1 MDIYK
6 LKNGNQFILREVE
19 KKDAKNLID
28 FYNTVGGETDYL
40 SFGKDEFMVT
50 VDFEE
55 KYIEDIKREENSN
68 LILAFV
74 DEKIVGAASI
84 NSSQKRRLK
93 HVGTLG
99 IVIKKEFCNMGLGN
113 ILINYLVK
121 WSKLNGITK
130 KITLVTR
137 SDNYSAIELYKKIGF
152 EIEGT
157 LKNDNYE
164 NGVYYDS
171 LTMGLIL

>member
-1 MDIYK
+1 MDVYK
-6 LKNGNQFILREVE
+6 LKNGNQVILREAE
-19 KKDAKNLID
+19 KKDAQNVIN
-28 FYNTVGGETDYL
+28 FYNIVGGETDYL
-40 SFGKDEFMVT
+40 SFGKDEFVAT

-55 KYIEDIKREENSN
+55 KHIENMKNEVNSN
-68 LILAFV
+68 LILAII

-99 IVIKKEFCNMGLGN
+99 IVVKKEFCNSGLGS
-113 ILINYLVK
+113 ILINYLIM
-121 WSKLNGITK
+121 WSKSNGITK
-130 KITLVTR
+130 KISLVTR
-137 SDNYSAIELYKKIGF
+137 GDNYLAIEVYKKMGF
-152 EIEGT
+152 EIEGI

-164 NGVYYDS
+164 NGKYYDS

>member
-6 LKNGNQFILREVE
+6 LRNGKNVFLREVE
-19 KKDAKNLID
+19 KNDAKMLID

-55 KYIEDIKREENSN
+55 KYIENIKNEANST
-68 LILAFV
+68 LILAIA
-74 DEKIVGAASI
+74 DEKIIGAASI
-84 NSSQKRRLK
+84 NSVQKRRLK

-99 IVIKKEFCNMGLGN
+99 IVIRTEFSNMGLGS
-113 ILINYLVK
+113 ILINYLVN
-121 WSKLNGITK
+121 WSKSNGITK
-130 KITLVTR
+130 KITLITR
-137 SDNYSAIELYKKIGF
+137 SDNYLAIGLYKKIGF
-152 EIEGT
+152 EIEGI
-157 LKNDNYE
+157 LKKDNYE
-164 NGVYYDS
+164 NGVYYDC

>member
-1 MDIYK
+1 MDAYK
-6 LKNGNQFILREVE
+6 LKNGNQVVLREVE
-19 KKDAKNLID
+19 IKDAQNLIN

-40 SFGKDEFMVT
+40 SFGKDEFAVT

-55 KYIEDIKREENSN
+55 KYIENIKNEVNSN
-68 LILAFV
+68 LILAIV

-84 NSSQKRRLK
+84 NSSQKRRLR

-99 IVIKKEFCNMGLGN
+99 IVVKKEFCNTGLGS
-113 ILINYLVK
+113 ILINYLIK
-121 WSKLNGITK
+121 WSKSNGITK
-130 KITLVTR
+130 KISLVTR
-137 SDNYSAIELYKKIGF
+137 GDNYLAIELYKKMGF
-152 EIEGT
+152 AIEGI

-164 NGVYYDS
+164 NGEYHDS